1 MRFIERFGKYV
12 VTTLITFT
20 VGLACSSLTGWF
32 SSSQPQTLSYAVIN
46 VQSRIPEI
54 VSSQAGHSLSND
66 GFATS
71 FSTHEYSDGS
81 YLRQVSTFYAS
92 SERARAELEKRLQH
106 ASQIIARQPN
116 LDEQGQ
122 QIGQR
127 VIATFP
133 AKNESDA
140 TAELLWTEH
149 GRFVI
154 QQRRSLEDLMHDFY
168 EKR

>member
-12 VTTLITFT
+12 VTAVITFS
-20 VGLACSSLTGWF
+20 VGLVCSSLTGRF

-46 VQSRIPEI
+46 VQSRRPEI
-54 VSSQAGHSLSND
+54 VSSQAGHRLTSD

-106 ASQIIARQPN
+106 ASKIILRQPVF
-116 LDEQGQ
+116 DEHGQ
-122 QIGQR
+122 QIGER
-127 VIATFP
+127 VIATFQ
-133 AKNESDA
+133 NEADAA

-154 QQRRSLEDLMHDFY
+154 QQRRSLEDLMLDFY